1 MEKNTYIRPETKVA
15 GNLRYNLLVVSYDV
29 SDDDELGN
37 EHGQYQDTDD
47 ENLEITSKSR
57 ESSDEEGEWG
67 NLW

>member
-1 MEKNTYIRPETKVA
+1 MKKDTYIRPETKVA
-15 GNLRYNLLVVSYDV
+15 GTLRYDLLVVSYDV